1 MRSLPLTFCVTLLVC
16 GLSAISSRAADHEVG
31 PVLGDRVPDFELPIV
46 GSDSFLRL
54 SDEYDQ
60 GKVVVI
66 MLRGFPGYQCP
77 ICSRQVS
84 AVFSRAK
91 TLGMHARRV
100 ILVYPGPRKDLKKKA
115 EQFIGSKRIPA
126 PVVLVRDDEMRMAEQ
141 WNLRWD
147 MTRETAYPSTFV
159 IDTNGRLKWKKTSD
173 SHAGR
178 STVEEI
184 LTALKKRTN

>member
-1 MRSLPLTFCVTLLVC
+1 MRSLPLALTVTLLLC
-16 GLSAISSRAADHEVG
+16 GLNATSARGAAPEIG
-31 PVLGDRVPDFELPIV
+31 PIVGDRVPDFELPIV

-54 SDEYDQ
+54 SDEYDK

-66 MLRGFPGYQCP
+66 MLRGYPGYQCP

-91 TLGMHARRV
+91 ALAMHARRV
-100 ILVYPGPRKDLKKKA
+100 ILVYPGPRKDLKQKA
-115 EQFIGSKRIPA
+115 EQFVGGKRIPA
-126 PVVLVRDDEMRMAEQ
+126 TVVLVRDDEMRMTEN
-141 WNLRWD
+141 WGLRWNRS
-147 MTRETAYPSTFV
+147 RETAYPSTFV

-178 STVEEI
+178 STIAEI
-184 LTALKKRTN
+184 LTALKKHN